1 MGLWD
6 IYQPFQGVVLVDSR
20 KIAFQKRC
28 PKQCFK
34 QASCETN
41 RTDWTASW
49 NYSPIHTVTF
59 HSALVFQLERR
70 VSGASPVRSTL
81 TRVPPSKF
89 SSSSTNSAL
98 EVRIP
103 LPIVVAVAASSEPER
118 AKHGHVRH
126 VHGSEWW
133 TWWYIPNTSQPYQAQ
148 SWFRRSLVQKQ
159 SFEVACSGEALAV
172 QNAERVDLPTKPCSP
187 CCNLWQLF
195 TPAKSRH
202 HLLLAQSFPARSRH
216 RIASSAGLHCGL
228 SPGYIYTSHVH
239 PCFQ

>member
-1 MGLWD
+1 
-6 IYQPFQGVVLVDSR
+6 
-20 KIAFQKRC
+20 
-28 PKQCFK
+28 
-34 QASCETN
+34 
-41 RTDWTASW
+41 
-49 NYSPIHTVTF
+49 
-59 HSALVFQLERR
+59 
-70 VSGASPVRSTL
+70 
-81 TRVPPSKF
+81 
-89 SSSSTNSAL
+89 
-98 EVRIP
+98 
-103 LPIVVAVAASSEPER
+103 
-118 AKHGHVRH
+118 
-126 VHGSEWW
+126 
-133 TWWYIPNTSQPYQAQ
+133 
-148 SWFRRSLVQKQ
+148 VQKQ